1 MKSPKKAVQALQLPG
16 VAGCSHVPMEKEAFD
31 GWLESVSATFLT
43 LSDLQ
48 RNQALDQLISLS
60 GAAQLRHLSNGLET
74 LLKRDFLRLLPL
86 ELAFYL
92 LRWLDPQTLL
102 TCCLVCK
109 QWNKVINSCTEVW
122 QTVCRELGW
131 RIDESIQ
138 DAPHWKGVYLKA
150 KLRMTQL
157 KDQEAFETSSLIGH
171 SARVYALY
179 YKDGLLCTGSDDL
192 SAKLWDVR
200 TGQCIYGI
208 QTHTC
213 ATVKF
218 DEQKLVTGSF
228 DNTIACWEWSTGA
241 KIQQFRGHTG
251 AVFSVDY
258 NDDLDM
264 LVSGSAD
271 FTVKVWA
278 LSAGVLLNT
287 LTGHT
292 EWVTKVILQ
301 KSEVESVVHSPGDHI
316 LLSADKYEIKVW
328 PLGCEINCKCLKTL
342 SVSEDRS
349 ISLQPRLQ
357 FDGRYI
363 ICSSDLGVYQ
373 WDFASFEIL
382 RVIKTQDPANLSL
395 LSFGEVFA
403 LLFDNHFL
411 YVMDL
416 RTEAISGRWPLPAY
430 RKSKRGSS
438 FLAGVTSWL
447 NGLDGG
453 NDSGLVFATSMP
465 DHSIHLVLWKENG

>member
-1 MKSPKKAVQALQLPG
+1 
-16 VAGCSHVPMEKEAFD
+16 MEKAAFE

-43 LSDLQ
+43 LNDQQ
-48 RNQALDQLISLS
+48 RNHSLDHLISLS
-60 GAAQLRHLSNGLET
+60 GAVQLRHLSNGLET

-122 QTVCRELGW
+122 QGVCRELGW

-138 DAPHWKGVYLKA
+138 DASHWKGVYLKA
-150 KLRMTQL
+150 KLRMMQL

-258 NDDLDM
+258 NDELDV

-271 FTVKVWA
+271 FSVKVWA
-278 LSAGVLLNT
+278 LSAGACLNT

-292 EWVTKVILQ
+292 EWVTKP
-301 KSEVESVVHSPGDHI
+301 SNARC
-316 LLSADKYEIKVW
+316 LLKCASRLLYMKDPEDGTNTV
-328 PLGCEINCKCLKTL
+328 EINCKCLKTL

-363 ICSSDLGVYQ
+363 VCSSDLGVYQ
-373 WDFASFEIL
+373 WDFASFKIL

-395 LSFGEVFA
+395 LSYGEVFA